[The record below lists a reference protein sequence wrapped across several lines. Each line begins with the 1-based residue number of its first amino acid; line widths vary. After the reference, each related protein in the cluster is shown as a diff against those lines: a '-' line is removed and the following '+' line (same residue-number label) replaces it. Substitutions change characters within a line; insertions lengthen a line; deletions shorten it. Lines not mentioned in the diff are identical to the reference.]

1 MKARSSSLLTRF
13 LFVFYFL
20 EVGLALVVLPWWP
33 PAVWE
38 RNYFVQ
44 AIPAIGLVARNYYVR
59 GAVSGLGV
67 VTLLAG
73 LADLLSLFRVIVG
86 RRA

>member
-1 MKARSSSLLTRF
+1 MTRL

-20 EVGLALVVLPWWP
+20 EVGLALDVLPWWP
-33 PAVWE
+33 PAIWD

-44 AIPAIGLVARNYYVR
+44 AIPAIGSIARNDYVR
-59 GAVSGLGV
+59 GAVSGLGL

-73 LADLLSLFRVIVG
+73 IAELFSLFRLVAN
-86 RRA
+86 RRAS